1 MTALLHKIY
10 IEAKFNK
17 FRLNICLP
25 FQKLFILDVRNFVYM
40 YAKLCNMEVLPS
52 YIKEVA
58 VGDILTVQALIT
70 NPLDWHHFYEKVS
83 RIKIGDRT
91 DFTVITPEGERVI
104 GSGNIVEVD
113 KWSNR
118 GQYGF
123 KIKISVKKQKS
134 LSDRRI
140 RGPSKIKLS
149 SVQPENMYEAG
160 QSSAVVVIPPAA
172 LLAAAAAPDT
182 TAVITAQD
190 MNNFQEMLKE
200 SLTIDMIA

>member
-1 MTALLHKIY
+1 
-10 IEAKFNK
+10 
-17 FRLNICLP
+17 
-25 FQKLFILDVRNFVYM
+25 M
-40 YAKLCNMEVLPS
+40 YAKLCNIEVLPS

-83 RIKIGDRT
+83 TIKIGDRT
-91 DFTVITPEGERVI
+91 DFTVITQEGERVI
-104 GSGNIVEVD
+104 GFGNIVEVD

-134 LSDRRI
+134 LTDRRI
-140 RGPSKIKLS
+140 RGPSKVKLS
-149 SVQPENMYEAG
+149 SMQPENVSDAAEPA
-160 QSSAVVVIPPAA
+160 SVVGVPPAS
-172 LLAAAAAPDT
+172 LLTAAAPPPAST

-190 MNNFQEMLKE
+190 IDTFQEILKE
-200 SLTIDMIA
+200 SLTMDMTA

>member
-1 MTALLHKIY
+1 M
-10 IEAKFNK
+10 
-17 FRLNICLP
+17 
-25 FQKLFILDVRNFVYM
+25 YM
-40 YAKLCNMEVLPS
+40 YAKLCNVEVLPS

-83 RIKIGDRT
+83 TIKIGGRT
-91 DFTVITPEGERVI
+91 DFTVITQEGERVI
-104 GSGNIVEVD
+104 GFGNIVEVD

-140 RGPSKIKLS
+140 RGPGKIRLPS
-149 SVQPENMYEAG
+149 MQPENASDDAEPASVVAVPHAG
-160 QSSAVVVIPPAA
+160 
-172 LLAAAAAPDT
+172 LMT
-182 TAVITAQD
+182 TAPASTTDVITAQD
-190 MNNFQEMLKE
+190 IDTFQEILKE
-200 SLTIDMIA
+200 SLTMDMTA

>member
-1 MTALLHKIY
+1 
-10 IEAKFNK
+10 
-17 FRLNICLP
+17 
-25 FQKLFILDVRNFVYM
+25 M
-40 YAKLCNMEVLPS
+40 YAKLCNIEVLPS

-83 RIKIGDRT
+83 AIKIGDRT
-91 DFTVITPEGERVI
+91 DFTVVTQEGERVI
-104 GSGNIVEVD
+104 GFGNIVEVD

-118 GQYGF
+118 GRYGF

-149 SVQPENMYEAG
+149 SVQQENIYDAAG
-160 QSSAVVVIPPAA
+160 PRSVVVIPPAG
-172 LLAAAAAPDT
+172 LLGASAATAAVAPDT
-182 TAVITAQD
+182 TAVVTAQD

-200 SLTIDMIA
+200 SLTMDMTA

>member
-1 MTALLHKIY
+1 
-10 IEAKFNK
+10 
-17 FRLNICLP
+17 
-25 FQKLFILDVRNFVYM
+25 M
-40 YAKLCNMEVLPS
+40 YAKLCNIEVLPS
-52 YIKEVA
+52 YIKDVA

-83 RIKIGDRT
+83 TIKIGDRT
-91 DFTVITPEGERVI
+91 DFTVVTQEGERVI
-104 GSGNIVEVD
+104 GFGNIVEVD

-118 GQYGF
+118 GRYGF

-149 SVQPENMYEAG
+149 SVQLENMYDAAG
-160 QSSAVVVIPPAA
+160 QRSVVVIPPAG

-200 SLTIDMIA
+200 SLTMDMIA

>member
-1 MTALLHKIY
+1 
-10 IEAKFNK
+10 
-17 FRLNICLP
+17 
-25 FQKLFILDVRNFVYM
+25 M
-40 YAKLCNMEVLPS
+40 YAKLCNIEVLPS

-83 RIKIGDRT
+83 TIKIGDRT
-91 DFTVITPEGERVI
+91 DFTVVTPEGERVI
-104 GSGNIVEVD
+104 GFGNIAEVD

-134 LSDRRI
+134 LTDRRI

-149 SVQPENMYEAG
+149 SVQPENVYDAAG
-160 QSSAVVVIPPAA
+160 PRSVVDPPAG
-172 LLAAAAAPDT
+172 LLTATPTTAAPASPPDT

-200 SLTIDMIA
+200 SLTMDMIA

>member
-1 MTALLHKIY
+1 M
-10 IEAKFNK
+10 
-17 FRLNICLP
+17 
-25 FQKLFILDVRNFVYM
+25 YM
-40 YAKLCNMEVLPS
+40 YAKLCNVEVLPS

-83 RIKIGDRT
+83 TIKIGDRT
-91 DFTVITPEGERVI
+91 DFTVVTQEGERVI
-104 GSGNIVEVD
+104 GFGNIVEVD

-140 RGPSKIKLS
+140 RGPSKVRLS
-149 SVQPENMYEAG
+149 SMQPENVSTDAEPAP
-160 QSSAVVVIPPAA
+160 VVVVPPAG
-172 LLAAAAAPDT
+172 LLTAAPAST
-182 TAVITAQD
+182 TDVITAQD
-190 MNNFQEMLKE
+190 IDTFQEILKE
-200 SLTIDMIA
+200 SLTMDMTE

>member
-1 MTALLHKIY
+1 
-10 IEAKFNK
+10 
-17 FRLNICLP
+17 
-25 FQKLFILDVRNFVYM
+25 M
-40 YAKLCNMEVLPS
+40 YAKLCNIEVLPS

-83 RIKIGDRT
+83 TIKIGDRT
-91 DFTVITPEGERVI
+91 DFTVVTQEGERVI
-104 GSGNIVEVD
+104 GFGNIVEVD

-140 RGPSKIKLS
+140 RGPSKVRLS
-149 SVQPENMYEAG
+149 SMQPENVSNDAEPV
-160 QSSAVVVIPPAA
+160 SVVVVPPAG
-172 LLAAAAAPDT
+172 LLTAPPAST
-182 TAVITAQD
+182 TDVITAQD
-190 MNNFQEMLKE
+190 IDTFQEILKE
-200 SLTIDMIA
+200 SLTMDMTA

>member
-1 MTALLHKIY
+1 M
-10 IEAKFNK
+10 
-17 FRLNICLP
+17 
-25 FQKLFILDVRNFVYM
+25 YM
-40 YAKLCNMEVLPS
+40 YAKLCNIEVLPS

-83 RIKIGDRT
+83 TIKNGDRT
-91 DFTVITPEGERVI
+91 DFTVVTQEGERVI
-104 GSGNIVEVD
+104 GFGNIVEVD

-140 RGPSKIKLS
+140 RGPSKVRLS
-149 SVQPENMYEAG
+149 SMQPENVSNDAEPP
-160 QSSAVVVIPPAA
+160 SVVVVPPAG
-172 LLAAAAAPDT
+172 LLTAAPAST
-182 TAVITAQD
+182 TDVITAQD
-190 MNNFQEMLKE
+190 IDTFQEILKE
-200 SLTIDMIA
+200 SLTMDMTA

>member
-1 MTALLHKIY
+1 
-10 IEAKFNK
+10 
-17 FRLNICLP
+17 
-25 FQKLFILDVRNFVYM
+25 M
-40 YAKLCNMEVLPS
+40 YAKLCNIEVLPS

-83 RIKIGDRT
+83 TIKIGDRT
-91 DFTVITPEGERVI
+91 DFTVVTQEGERVI
-104 GSGNIVEVD
+104 GFGNIVEVD

-140 RGPSKIKLS
+140 RGPSKVRLS
-149 SVQPENMYEAG
+149 SMQPENVSNDAEPA
-160 QSSAVVVIPPAA
+160 SAVVVPPAG
-172 LLAAAAAPDT
+172 LLTAAPAST
-182 TAVITAQD
+182 TDVITAQD
-190 MNNFQEMLKE
+190 IDTFQEILKE
-200 SLTIDMIA
+200 SLTMDMTA

>member
-1 MTALLHKIY
+1 
-10 IEAKFNK
+10 
-17 FRLNICLP
+17 
-25 FQKLFILDVRNFVYM
+25 M
-40 YAKLCNMEVLPS
+40 YAKLCNIEVLPS

-83 RIKIGDRT
+83 TIKIGDRT
-91 DFTVITPEGERVI
+91 DFTVVTQEGERVI
-104 GSGNIVEVD
+104 GFGNIVEVD

-134 LSDRRI
+134 LTDRRM

-149 SVQPENMYEAG
+149 SVQPENV
-160 QSSAVVVIPPAA
+160 SDAVGRKSMVVPPAG
-172 LLAAAAAPDT
+172 LLTAATATSPPDT
-182 TAVITAQD
+182 TAVITTQD
-190 MNNFQEMLKE
+190 VKNFQEMLKE
-200 SLTIDMIA
+200 SLTMDMTA

>member
-1 MTALLHKIY
+1 
-10 IEAKFNK
+10 
-17 FRLNICLP
+17 
-25 FQKLFILDVRNFVYM
+25 M
-40 YAKLCNMEVLPS
+40 YAKLCNIEVLPS

-83 RIKIGDRT
+83 TIKIGGRT
-91 DFTVITPEGERVI
+91 DFTVITQEGERVI
-104 GSGNIVEVD
+104 GFGKIVEVD

-140 RGPSKIKLS
+140 RGPGKVRLPS
-149 SVQPENMYEAG
+149 M
-160 QSSAVVVIPPAA
+160 
-172 LLAAAAAPDT
+172 
-182 TAVITAQD
+182 
-190 MNNFQEMLKE
+190 
-200 SLTIDMIA
+200 

>member
-1 MTALLHKIY
+1 
-10 IEAKFNK
+10 
-17 FRLNICLP
+17 
-25 FQKLFILDVRNFVYM
+25 M
-40 YAKLCNMEVLPS
+40 YAKLCNVEVLPS

-83 RIKIGDRT
+83 TIKIGDRT
-91 DFTVITPEGERVI
+91 DFTVVTQEGERVI
-104 GSGNIVEVD
+104 GFGNIVEVD

-149 SVQPENMYEAG
+149 SLQPENMYDAAG
-160 QSSAVVVIPPAA
+160 QGSAAA
-172 LLAAAAAPDT
+172 VPSAGLLATAAATPDT

>member
-1 MTALLHKIY
+1 
-10 IEAKFNK
+10 
-17 FRLNICLP
+17 
-25 FQKLFILDVRNFVYM
+25 M
-40 YAKLCNMEVLPS
+40 YAKLCEIEVLPN

-83 RIKIGDRT
+83 TIKIGDRT
-91 DFTVITPEGERVI
+91 DFTVVTPEGERVI
-104 GSGNIVEVD
+104 GFGNIAEVD

-134 LSDRRI
+134 LTDRRI
-140 RGPSKIKLS
+140 RGPSKIKPS
-149 SVQPENMYEAG
+149 VVQPENVSDAAG
-160 QSSAVVVIPPAA
+160 QRSVVVVPAA
-172 LLAAAAAPDT
+172 AKRPAAAPPGT
-182 TAVITAQD
+182 TAVITTQD

-200 SLTIDMIA
+200 SLTMDMTA

>member
-1 MTALLHKIY
+1 
-10 IEAKFNK
+10 
-17 FRLNICLP
+17 
-25 FQKLFILDVRNFVYM
+25 M
-40 YAKLCNMEVLPS
+40 YAKLCNVEVLPS

-83 RIKIGDRT
+83 TIKIGGRT
-91 DFTVITPEGERVI
+91 DFTVITQEGERVI
-104 GSGNIVEVD
+104 GFGNIVEVD

-140 RGPSKIKLS
+140 RGPGKGRLPSM
-149 SVQPENMYEAG
+149 QPENVSDDAEPASVVAVPHAG
-160 QSSAVVVIPPAA
+160 
-172 LLAAAAAPDT
+172 LMT
-182 TAVITAQD
+182 TAPASTTDVITAQD
-190 MNNFQEMLKE
+190 IDTFQEILKE
-200 SLTIDMIA
+200 SLTMDMTA

>member
-1 MTALLHKIY
+1 
-10 IEAKFNK
+10 
-17 FRLNICLP
+17 
-25 FQKLFILDVRNFVYM
+25 M
-40 YAKLCNMEVLPS
+40 YAKLCNVEVLPS

-91 DFTVITPEGERVI
+91 DFTVVTQEGERVI
-104 GSGNIVEVD
+104 GFGNIVEVD

-123 KIKISVKKQKS
+123 KIKIGVKKQKS

-149 SVQPENMYEAG
+149 SVQPENMYDAAG
-160 QSSAVVVIPPAA
+160 QESAAAVVPSAG
-172 LLAAAAAPDT
+172 LLATAAATPDT